1 MIAKRH
7 GKEKKKEVEL
17 PHKIKSLR
25 GRCLSGFAGSIQDT
39 DKATRYLLCPT
50 DLFWFNFCCRLHFQ
64 MNRLLARAKNY
75 NREKQKKKTDYT
87 AGKTK
92 RVCHGLS
99 RSIYQVQNKKKWAN
113 GTLLERPQLLE

>member
-7 GKEKKKEVEL
+7 TGKKKKKEVEL

-64 MNRLLARAKNY
+64 MNRLLARAKKKQTTQQ
-75 NREKQKKKTDYT
+75 EKQNEF
-87 AGKTK
+87 
-92 RVCHGLS
+92 VMGLS
-99 RSIYQVQNKKKWAN
+99 RSIYQVQNNKKN
-113 GTLLERPQLLE
+113 GQTVLF